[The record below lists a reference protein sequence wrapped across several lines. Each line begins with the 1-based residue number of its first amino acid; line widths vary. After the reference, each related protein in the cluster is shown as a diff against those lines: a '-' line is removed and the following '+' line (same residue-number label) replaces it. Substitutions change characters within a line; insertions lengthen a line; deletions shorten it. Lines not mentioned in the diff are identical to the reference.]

1 MKPRELK
8 KIISEIYSLT
18 DNGKKLP
25 PYIFEMV
32 EYAKDGYY
40 NENGHVKIK
49 TILSL
54 AKSGMYNRRT
64 HGRGIYKPHNIDYI
78 TADSFGNLYYKNRYV
93 GQSDRET
100 ETVFGKRKL
109 EALLS
114 KCEFLEK
121 CEIKL
126 TSLAVML
133 PFDFLREE
141 YNRYM
146 YYRLQE
152 LIRGRCIRFLHIEIR
167 GENREKRYY
176 FLSGEITRE
185 TVFDNEYQ
193 RAFEELNPGV
203 KYSDIYVN
211 EYWLNIT
218 CGMPEN
224 ATDDELR
231 LIERA
236 FDAIRN
242 DSETRHVRIKYYEWE
257 KWWEI
262 TGKSEVKLIEKKEG
276 QA

>member
-8 KIISEIYSLT
+8 KIISEIYLLT

-25 PYIFEMV
+25 PNIFEMV
-32 EYAKDGYY
+32 EYAKDGYC
-40 NENGHVKIK
+40 NENGHAQIK
-49 TILSL
+49 TILML
-54 AKSGMYNRRT
+54 AKAGIYNRRT
-64 HGRGIYKPHNIDYI
+64 HGQDIFKPHNVDYI
-78 TADSFGNLYYKNRYV
+78 TSDSYGNLYYKNRYV
-93 GQSDRET
+93 GHSDRET

-109 EALLS
+109 EALQS

-121 CEIKL
+121 CKIKP

-152 LIRGRCIRFLHIEIR
+152 LIRGRCISFLHIEIR

-185 TVFDNEYQ
+185 TVFENEYQ
-193 RAFEELNPGV
+193 EAFEELYPGV
-203 KYSDIYVN
+203 SYSDIYVN
-211 EYWLNIT
+211 EYWLNIG

-231 LIERA
+231 LIEQA

-242 DSETRHVRIKYYEWE
+242 NSETRNVRIKYYEWE
-257 KWWEI
+257 KDWKI
-262 TGKSEVKLIEKKEG
+262 KSKLEGIRIEKKEG
-276 QA
+276 